1 MTFWLN
7 VLYVVLIMLPL
18 VFEGIITTYF
28 VDGVLKYEVRHKR
41 VVYLLLA
48 LLGAGYG
55 AAKALIGFGSEED
68 SIIIND
74 IEAIAIM
81 AITIIILAIFIKIKW
96 WKKIVVAFLAF
107 DIISVVNEIFS
118 TLANQIVFSF
128 SWSSRVAVM
137 AFFVLF
143 NLLILLLE
151 FAFLYVLKRLRG
163 KKDNTP
169 LPISVMLTIA
179 VLLNVFISV
188 VPDLL
193 EDADD
198 TDSKRV
204 LIILGMVVILL
215 FMALFFYIRVTK
227 KERDDLKDLNHINE
241 ELVASQ
247 AKFFETSAKSDNE
260 IRAMRHDMRNNIQV
274 LKLLLESGEY
284 DKMREYLDEMGEN
297 LTSADVSAHTGD
309 TIADAIIADKAAKAE
324 ECGVKLKCSGKI
336 AGVEISPVDMC
347 KILANLLDN
356 AIEAA
361 SVPELSELDDSL
373 RTIELQFKKT
383 DNFFMISVTNPCAV
397 APEIIDGKIKTSKK
411 DHKNHG
417 FGIHNI
423 ENAASGYGGELTV
436 SCEEKPYGF
445 MFRAEVVF
453 PTSSIE

>member
-163 KKDNTP
+163 KNDNTP

-284 DKMREYLDEMGEN
+284 DKMREYLDEMGED

-361 SVPELSELDDSL
+361 SVPELSELEDAL
-373 RTIELQFKKT
+373 KAIELQFRKT
-383 DNFFMISVTNPCAV
+383 DNFFMISVINPCAT

>member
-107 DIISVVNEIFS
+107 DIISGVNEIFS
-118 TLANQIVFSF
+118 TLANQIVFSL
-128 SWSSRVAVM
+128 SWSSQVAVM

-143 NLLILLLE
+143 NLLILSLE
-151 FAFLYVLKRLRG
+151 FAFLYVLKRLRS
-163 KKDNTP
+163 KNDNTP

-227 KERDDLKDLNHINE
+227 KENHDHSQDDQYPLGIRVIGIFQKIRDDRNE
-241 ELVASQ
+241 
-247 AKFFETSAKSDNE
+247 
-260 IRAMRHDMRNNIQV
+260 NI
-274 LKLLLESGEY
+274 
-284 DKMREYLDEMGEN
+284 
-297 LTSADVSAHTGD
+297 
-309 TIADAIIADKAAKAE
+309 
-324 ECGVKLKCSGKI
+324 
-336 AGVEISPVDMC
+336 
-347 KILANLLDN
+347 
-356 AIEAA
+356 
-361 SVPELSELDDSL
+361 
-373 RTIELQFKKT
+373 
-383 DNFFMISVTNPCAV
+383 
-397 APEIIDGKIKTSKK
+397 
-411 DHKNHG
+411 
-417 FGIHNI
+417 
-423 ENAASGYGGELTV
+423 
-436 SCEEKPYGF
+436 
-445 MFRAEVVF
+445 
-453 PTSSIE
+453 

>member
-7 VLYVVLIMLPL
+7 ALYVFLVMLPL

-41 VVYLLLA
+41 LVYLILA
-48 LLGAGYG
+48 LIGAGYG
-55 AAKALIGFGSEED
+55 AAKALIGFGSED
-68 SIIIND
+68 DMIIIND
-74 IEAIAIM
+74 IEAFAIM
-81 AITIIILAIFIKIKW
+81 AVTIISLAVFIKAKW

-107 DIISVVNEIFS
+107 DIIMAVNEIFS
-118 TLANQIVFSF
+118 TLSDQIVFTS
-128 SWSSRVAVM
+128 SWSSQVAIM

-151 FAFLYVLKRLRG
+151 FAFLYVLKRLRD
-163 KKDNTP
+163 KSDNTP

-179 VLLNVFISV
+179 VLLNVFISMF
-188 VPDLL
+188 PDLL
-193 EDADD
+193 EDADN

-204 LIILGMVVILL
+204 MTILGMIMILL

-227 KERDDLKDLNHINE
+227 KERDDLKDLNHVNE

-247 AKFFETSAKSDNE
+247 AKFFETTAKSDNE

-274 LKLLLESGEY
+274 LKLLLENGDY
-284 DKMREYLDEMGEN
+284 DKMREYLDEMGDN
-297 LTSADVSAHTGD
+297 LVSADVSAHTGD
-309 TIADAIIADKAAKAE
+309 TIADAIIADKTAKAE
-324 ECGVKLKCSGKI
+324 DCGVKLKCSGKI
-336 AGVEISPVDMC
+336 TGVEISPVDMC

-361 SVPELSELDDSL
+361 SVPELSEIGDSL
-373 RTIELQFKKT
+373 RTIELQFRKT

-397 APEIIDGKIKTSKK
+397 APEINDGKIQTSKK
-411 DHKNHG
+411 DRKNHG

-436 SCEEKPYGF
+436 DCEEKPYGF
-445 MFRAEVVF
+445 LFRAEVVF

>member
-7 VLYVVLIMLPL
+7 ALYVFLVMLPL

-41 VVYLLLA
+41 LVYLILA
-48 LLGAGYG
+48 LIGAGYG
-55 AAKALIGFGSEED
+55 AAKALIGFGSED
-68 SIIIND
+68 DMLIIND
-74 IEAIAIM
+74 IEAFAIM
-81 AITIIILAIFIKIKW
+81 AVTIISLAVFIKAKW

-107 DIISVVNEIFS
+107 DIIMAVNEIFS
-118 TLANQIVFSF
+118 TLSDQIVFTF
-128 SWSSRVAVM
+128 SWSSQVAIM

-151 FAFLYVLKRLRG
+151 FAFLYVLKRLRD
-163 KKDNTP
+163 KSDNTP

-179 VLLNVFISV
+179 VILNVFISM

-193 EDADD
+193 EDADN

-204 LIILGMVVILL
+204 MTILGMIMILL

-227 KERDDLKDLNHINE
+227 KERDDLKDLNHVNE

-247 AKFFETSAKSDNE
+247 AKFFETTAKSDNE

-274 LKLLLESGEY
+274 LKLLLENGDY
-284 DKMREYLDEMGEN
+284 DKMREYLDEMGDN
-297 LTSADVSAHTGD
+297 LVSADVSSHTGD
-309 TIADAIIADKAAKAE
+309 TIADAIIADKTAKAE
-324 ECGVKLKCSGKI
+324 DCGVKLKCSGKI
-336 AGVEISPVDMC
+336 TGVEISPVDMC

-361 SVPELSELDDSL
+361 SVPELSEIGDSL
-373 RTIELQFKKT
+373 RTIELQFRKT

-397 APEIIDGKIKTSKK
+397 APEINDGKIQTSKK
-411 DHKNHG
+411 DRKNHG

-436 SCEEKPYGF
+436 DCEEKPYGF
-445 MFRAEVVF
+445 LFRAEVVF

>member
-7 VLYVVLIMLPL
+7 ALYVFLIMLPL

-41 VVYLLLA
+41 LVYLILA
-48 LLGAGYG
+48 LIGAVYG
-55 AAKALIGFGSEED
+55 AAKALIGFGSED
-68 SIIIND
+68 DMVIIND
-74 IEAIAIM
+74 IEAFAIM
-81 AITIIILAIFIKIKW
+81 AVTIISLAVFIKAKW

-107 DIISVVNEIFS
+107 DIIMAVNEIFS
-118 TLANQIVFSF
+118 TLSDQIVFTF
-128 SWSSRVAVM
+128 SWSSKVAIM

-151 FAFLYVLKRLRG
+151 FAFLYVLKRLRD
-163 KKDNTP
+163 KSDNTP

-179 VLLNVFISV
+179 VLLNVFISM

-193 EDADD
+193 EDADNTD
-198 TDSKRV
+198 TKRV
-204 LIILGMVVILL
+204 MTILGMLMILL

-227 KERDDLKDLNHINE
+227 KERDDLKDLNHVNE

-247 AKFFETSAKSDNE
+247 AKFFETTAKSDNE

-274 LKLLLESGEY
+274 LKLLLENGDY
-284 DKMREYLDEMGEN
+284 DKMREYLDEMGDN
-297 LTSADVSAHTGD
+297 LVSADVSAHTGD

-336 AGVEISPVDMC
+336 TGVEISPVDMC

-361 SVPELSELDDSL
+361 SVPELSEIGDSL
-373 RTIELQFKKT
+373 RTIELQFRKT

-397 APEIIDGKIKTSKK
+397 APEINDGKIQTSKK
-411 DHKNHG
+411 DRKNHG

-436 SCEEKPYGF
+436 DCEEKPYGF
-445 MFRAEVVF
+445 LFRAEVVF

>member
-107 DIISVVNEIFS
+107 DIISGVNEIFS
-118 TLANQIVFSF
+118 TLANQIVFSL
-128 SWSSRVAVM
+128 SWSSQVAVM

-143 NLLILLLE
+143 NLLILSLE
-151 FAFLYVLKRLRG
+151 FAFLYVLKRLRS
-163 KKDNTP
+163 KNDNTP

-247 AKFFETSAKSDNE
+247 AKFFETSARSDNE

-274 LKLLLESGEY
+274 LKLLLENGEY
-284 DKMREYLDEMGEN
+284 DKMGEYLDEMGEN
-297 LTSADVSAHTGD
+297 LISADVSAHTGD
-309 TIADAIIADKAAKAE
+309 TIADAIIADKAAKAD

-336 AGVEISPVDMC
+336 TGVEISPVDMC

-361 SVPELSELDDSL
+361 SVPELSELEAALKS
-373 RTIELQFKKT
+373 IELQFRKT

-417 FGIHNI
+417 FGMHNI

>member
-163 KKDNTP
+163 KNDNTP

-309 TIADAIIADKAAKAE
+309 TIADAIIADKTAKAE
-324 ECGVKLKCSGKI
+324 DCGVKLKCSGKI
-336 AGVEISPVDMC
+336 TGVEISPVDMC

-361 SVPELSELDDSL
+361 SVPELSEIGDSL
-373 RTIELQFKKT
+373 RTIELQFRKT
-383 DNFFMISVTNPCAV
+383 DNFFMISVTNPCTV
-397 APEIIDGKIKTSKK
+397 APEINDGKIQTSKK
-411 DHKNHG
+411 DRKNHG

-436 SCEEKPYGF
+436 DCEEKPYGF
-445 MFRAEVVF
+445 LFRAEVVF

>member
-7 VLYVVLIMLPL
+7 ALYVFLVMLPL

-41 VVYLLLA
+41 LVYLILA
-48 LLGAGYG
+48 LIGAVYG
-55 AAKALIGFGSEED
+55 AAKALIGFGSED
-68 SIIIND
+68 DMIIIND
-74 IEAIAIM
+74 IEAFAIM
-81 AITIIILAIFIKIKW
+81 AVTIISLAVFIKAKW

-107 DIISVVNEIFS
+107 DIIMAVNEIFS
-118 TLANQIVFSF
+118 TLSDQIVFTF
-128 SWSSRVAVM
+128 SWSSQVAIM

-151 FAFLYVLKRLRG
+151 FAFLYVLKRLRD
-163 KKDNTP
+163 KSDNTP

-179 VLLNVFISV
+179 VLLNVFISMF
-188 VPDLL
+188 PDLL
-193 EDADD
+193 EDADN

-204 LIILGMVVILL
+204 MTILGMIMILL

-227 KERDDLKDLNHINE
+227 KERDDLKDLNHVNE

-247 AKFFETSAKSDNE
+247 AKFFETTAKSDNE

-274 LKLLLESGEY
+274 LKLLLENGDY
-284 DKMREYLDEMGEN
+284 DKMREYLDEMGDN
-297 LTSADVSAHTGD
+297 LVSADVSAHTGD
-309 TIADAIIADKAAKAE
+309 TIADAIIADKTAKAE
-324 ECGVKLKCSGKI
+324 DCGVKLKCSGKI
-336 AGVEISPVDMC
+336 TGVEISPVDMC

-361 SVPELSELDDSL
+361 SVPELSEIGDSL
-373 RTIELQFKKT
+373 RTIELQFRKT

-397 APEIIDGKIKTSKK
+397 APEINDGKIQTSKK
-411 DHKNHG
+411 DRKNHG

-436 SCEEKPYGF
+436 DCEEKPYGF
-445 MFRAEVVF
+445 LFRAEVVF

>member
-7 VLYVVLIMLPL
+7 ALYVFLVMLPL

-41 VVYLLLA
+41 LVYLILA
-48 LLGAGYG
+48 LIGAGYG
-55 AAKALIGFGSEED
+55 AAKALIGFGSED
-68 SIIIND
+68 DMIIIND
-74 IEAIAIM
+74 IEAFAIM
-81 AITIIILAIFIKIKW
+81 AVTIISLAVFIKAKW

-107 DIISVVNEIFS
+107 DIIMAVNEIFS
-118 TLANQIVFSF
+118 TLSDQIVFTF
-128 SWSSRVAVM
+128 SWSSQVAIM

-151 FAFLYVLKRLRG
+151 FAFLYVLKRLRD
-163 KKDNTP
+163 KSDNTP

-179 VLLNVFISV
+179 VLLNVFISMF
-188 VPDLL
+188 PDLL
-193 EDADD
+193 EDADN

-204 LIILGMVVILL
+204 MTILGMIMILL

-227 KERDDLKDLNHINE
+227 KERDDLKDLNHVNE

-247 AKFFETSAKSDNE
+247 AKFFETTAKSDNE

-274 LKLLLESGEY
+274 LKLLLENGDY
-284 DKMREYLDEMGEN
+284 DKMREYLDEMGDN
-297 LTSADVSAHTGD
+297 LVSADVSAHTGD

-324 ECGVKLKCSGKI
+324 DCGVKLKCSGKI
-336 AGVEISPVDMC
+336 TGVEISPVDMC

-361 SVPELSELDDSL
+361 SVPELSEIGDSL
-373 RTIELQFKKT
+373 RTIELQFRKT

-397 APEIIDGKIKTSKK
+397 APEINDGKIQTSKK
-411 DHKNHG
+411 DRKNHG

-436 SCEEKPYGF
+436 DCEEKPYGF
-445 MFRAEVVF
+445 LFRAEVVF

>member
-7 VLYVVLIMLPL
+7 ALYVFLVMLPL

-41 VVYLLLA
+41 LVYLILA
-48 LLGAGYG
+48 LIGAGYG
-55 AAKALIGFGSEED
+55 AAKALIGFGSED
-68 SIIIND
+68 DMIIIND
-74 IEAIAIM
+74 IEAFAIM
-81 AITIIILAIFIKIKW
+81 AVTIISLAVFIKAKW

-107 DIISVVNEIFS
+107 DIIMAVNEIFS
-118 TLANQIVFSF
+118 TLSDQIVFTF
-128 SWSSRVAVM
+128 SWSSQVAIM

-151 FAFLYVLKRLRG
+151 FAFLYVLKRLRD
-163 KKDNTP
+163 KSDNTP

-179 VLLNVFISV
+179 VLLNVFISMF
-188 VPDLL
+188 PDLL
-193 EDADD
+193 EDADN

-204 LIILGMVVILL
+204 MTILGMIMILL

-227 KERDDLKDLNHINE
+227 KERDDLKDLNHVNE

-247 AKFFETSAKSDNE
+247 AKFFETTAKSDNE

-274 LKLLLESGEY
+274 LKLLLENGDY
-284 DKMREYLDEMGEN
+284 DKMREYLDEMGDN
-297 LTSADVSAHTGD
+297 LVSADVSAHTGD
-309 TIADAIIADKAAKAE
+309 TIADAIIADKTAKAE
-324 ECGVKLKCSGKI
+324 DCGVKLKCSGKI
-336 AGVEISPVDMC
+336 TGVEISPVDMC

-361 SVPELSELDDSL
+361 SVPELSEIGDPL
-373 RTIELQFKKT
+373 RTIELQFRKT

-397 APEIIDGKIKTSKK
+397 APEINDGKIQTSKK
-411 DHKNHG
+411 DRKNHG

-436 SCEEKPYGF
+436 DCEEKPYGF
-445 MFRAEVVF
+445 LFRAEVVF

>member
-7 VLYVVLIMLPL
+7 ALYVFLVMLPL

-41 VVYLLLA
+41 LVYLILA
-48 LLGAGYG
+48 LIGAGYG
-55 AAKALIGFGSEED
+55 AAKALIGFGSED
-68 SIIIND
+68 DMLIIND
-74 IEAIAIM
+74 IEAFAIM
-81 AITIIILAIFIKIKW
+81 AVTIISLAVFIKAKW

-107 DIISVVNEIFS
+107 DIIMAVNEIFS
-118 TLANQIVFSF
+118 TLSDQIVFTF
-128 SWSSRVAVM
+128 SWSSQVAIM

-151 FAFLYVLKRLRG
+151 FAFLYVLKRLRD
-163 KKDNTP
+163 KSDNTP

-179 VLLNVFISV
+179 VILNVFISM
-188 VPDLL
+188 VPELL
-193 EDADD
+193 EDADN

-204 LIILGMVVILL
+204 MTILGMIMILL

-227 KERDDLKDLNHINE
+227 KERDDLKDLNHVNE

-247 AKFFETSAKSDNE
+247 AKFFETTAKSDNE
-260 IRAMRHDMRNNIQV
+260 IRAMRHDMRNNIQI
-274 LKLLLESGEY
+274 LKLLLENGDY
-284 DKMREYLDEMGEN
+284 DKMREYLDEMGDN
-297 LTSADVSAHTGD
+297 LVSADVSAHTGD
-309 TIADAIIADKAAKAE
+309 TIADAIIADKTAKAE
-324 ECGVKLKCSGKI
+324 DCGVKLKCSGKI
-336 AGVEISPVDMC
+336 TGVEISPVDMC

-361 SVPELSELDDSL
+361 SVPELSEIGDSL
-373 RTIELQFKKT
+373 RTIELQFRKT

-397 APEIIDGKIKTSKK
+397 APEINDGKIQTSKK
-411 DHKNHG
+411 DRKNHG

-436 SCEEKPYGF
+436 DCEEKPYGF
-445 MFRAEVVF
+445 LFRAEVVF

>member
-7 VLYVVLIMLPL
+7 ALYVFLVMLPL

-41 VVYLLLA
+41 LVYLILA
-48 LLGAGYG
+48 LIGAVYG
-55 AAKALIGFGSEED
+55 AAKALIGFGSED
-68 SIIIND
+68 DMLIIND
-74 IEAIAIM
+74 IEAFAIM
-81 AITIIILAIFIKIKW
+81 AVTIISLAVFIKAKW

-107 DIISVVNEIFS
+107 DIIMAVNEIFS
-118 TLANQIVFSF
+118 TLSDQIVFTF
-128 SWSSRVAVM
+128 SWSSQVAIM

-151 FAFLYVLKRLRG
+151 FAFLYVLKRLRD
-163 KKDNTP
+163 KSDNTP

-179 VLLNVFISV
+179 VLLNVFISMF
-188 VPDLL
+188 PDLL
-193 EDADD
+193 EDADN

-204 LIILGMVVILL
+204 MTILGMIMILL

-227 KERDDLKDLNHINE
+227 KERDDLKDLNHVNE

-247 AKFFETSAKSDNE
+247 AKFFETTAKSDNE

-274 LKLLLESGEY
+274 LKLLLENGDY
-284 DKMREYLDEMGEN
+284 DKMREYLDEMGDN
-297 LTSADVSAHTGD
+297 LVSADVSAHTGD
-309 TIADAIIADKAAKAE
+309 TIADAIIADKTAKAE
-324 ECGVKLKCSGKI
+324 DCGVKLKCSGKI
-336 AGVEISPVDMC
+336 TGVEISPVDMC

-361 SVPELSELDDSL
+361 SVPELSEIGDSL
-373 RTIELQFKKT
+373 RTIELQFRKT

-397 APEIIDGKIKTSKK
+397 APEINDGKIQTSKK
-411 DHKNHG
+411 DRKNHG

-436 SCEEKPYGF
+436 DCEEKPYGF
-445 MFRAEVVF
+445 LFRAEVVF

>member
-7 VLYVVLIMLPL
+7 ALYVFLVMLPL

-28 VDGVLKYEVRHKR
+28 VDGVLKYEVCHKR
-41 VVYLLLA
+41 LVYLILA
-48 LLGAGYG
+48 LIGAGYG
-55 AAKALIGFGSEED
+55 AAKALIGFGSED
-68 SIIIND
+68 DMIIIND
-74 IEAIAIM
+74 IEAFAIM
-81 AITIIILAIFIKIKW
+81 AVTIISLAVFIKAKW

-107 DIISVVNEIFS
+107 DIIMAVNEIFS
-118 TLANQIVFSF
+118 TLSDQIVFTF
-128 SWSSRVAVM
+128 SWSSQVAIM

-151 FAFLYVLKRLRG
+151 FAFLYVLKRLRD
-163 KKDNTP
+163 KSDNTP

-179 VLLNVFISV
+179 VLLNVFISMF
-188 VPDLL
+188 PDLL
-193 EDADD
+193 EDADN

-204 LIILGMVVILL
+204 MTILGMIMILL

-227 KERDDLKDLNHINE
+227 KERDDLKDLNHVNE

-247 AKFFETSAKSDNE
+247 AKFFETTAKSDNE

-274 LKLLLESGEY
+274 LKLLLENGDY
-284 DKMREYLDEMGEN
+284 DKMREYLDEMGDN
-297 LTSADVSAHTGD
+297 LVSADVSAHTGD
-309 TIADAIIADKAAKAE
+309 TIADAIIADKTAKAE
-324 ECGVKLKCSGKI
+324 DCGVKLKCSGKI
-336 AGVEISPVDMC
+336 TGVEISPVDMC

-361 SVPELSELDDSL
+361 SVPELSEIGDSL
-373 RTIELQFKKT
+373 RTIELQFRKT

-397 APEIIDGKIKTSKK
+397 APEINDGKIQTSKK
-411 DHKNHG
+411 DCKNHG

-436 SCEEKPYGF
+436 DCEEKPYGF
-445 MFRAEVVF
+445 LFRAEVVF

>member
-7 VLYVVLIMLPL
+7 ALYVFLVMLPL

-41 VVYLLLA
+41 LVYLILA
-48 LLGAGYG
+48 LIGAGYG
-55 AAKALIGFGSEED
+55 AAKALIGFGSED
-68 SIIIND
+68 DMIIIND
-74 IEAIAIM
+74 IEAFAIM
-81 AITIIILAIFIKIKW
+81 AVTIISLAVFIKAKW

-107 DIISVVNEIFS
+107 DIIMAVNEIFS
-118 TLANQIVFSF
+118 TLSDQIVFTF
-128 SWSSRVAVM
+128 SWSSQVAIM

-151 FAFLYVLKRLRG
+151 FAFLYVLKRLRD
-163 KKDNTP
+163 KSDNTP

-179 VLLNVFISV
+179 VLLNVFISMF
-188 VPDLL
+188 PDLL
-193 EDADD
+193 EDADN

-204 LIILGMVVILL
+204 MTILGMIMILL

-227 KERDDLKDLNHINE
+227 KERDDLKDLNHVNE

-247 AKFFETSAKSDNE
+247 AKFFETTAKSDNE

-274 LKLLLESGEY
+274 LKLLLENGDY
-284 DKMREYLDEMGEN
+284 DKMREYLDEMGDN
-297 LTSADVSAHTGD
+297 LVSADVSAHTGD
-309 TIADAIIADKAAKAE
+309 TIADAIIADKTAKAE
-324 ECGVKLKCSGKI
+324 DCGVKLKCSGKI
-336 AGVEISPVDMC
+336 TGVEISPVDMC

-361 SVPELSELDDSL
+361 SVPELSEIGDSL
-373 RTIELQFKKT
+373 RTIELQFRKT

-397 APEIIDGKIKTSKK
+397 APEINDGKIQTSKK
-411 DHKNHG
+411 DRKNHG

-436 SCEEKPYGF
+436 DCEEKPYGF
-445 MFRAEVVF
+445 LFRAEVVF

>member
-163 KKDNTP
+163 KNDNTP

-373 RTIELQFKKT
+373 RTIELQFRKT

-397 APEIIDGKIKTSKK
+397 APEINDGKIQTSKI
-411 DHKNHG
+411 DRKNHG

>member
-7 VLYVVLIMLPL
+7 VLYVILIMLPL

-41 VVYLLLA
+41 FVYLLLA

-55 AAKALIGFGSEED
+55 AAKALIGFESAAD
-68 SIIIND
+68 MVIIND

-81 AITIIILAIFIKIKW
+81 AFTILILAVFIKAKW

-107 DIISVVNEIFS
+107 DIISSVNEIFS
-118 TLANQIVFSF
+118 ILADQIVFSF
-128 SWSSRVAVM
+128 SWSSKVAVM

-151 FAFLYVLKRLRG
+151 FAFLYVLKRLRD
-163 KKDNTP
+163 KNDKAP
-169 LPISVMLTIA
+169 LPVSVMLTIA
-179 VLLNVFISV
+179 VLLNVFTIT

-193 EDADD
+193 EDADN

-204 LIILGMVVILL
+204 IIILGMLVILL
-215 FMALFFYIRVTK
+215 FMVLFFYIRVTR
-227 KERDDLKDLNHINE
+227 KERDDLKDLNRVNE

-247 AKFFETSAKSDNE
+247 TKFFETTARSDNE

-274 LKLLLESGEY
+274 LKLLLENGDY
-284 DKMREYLDEMGEN
+284 DKMREYLDEMGDN

-309 TIADAIIADKAAKAE
+309 TIADAIIADKSAEAASRSLM
-324 ECGVKLKCSGKI
+324 LKCSGKI
-336 AGVEISPVDMC
+336 SGVEISPVDMC

-356 AIEAA
+356 AVEAA
-361 SVPELSELDDSL
+361 SADELKELGEDL
-373 RTIELQFKKT
+373 RVIDLQFRKT
-383 DNFFMISVTNPCAV
+383 DNFFMISVTNPCFK
-397 APEIIDGKIKTSKK
+397 APVIENGKIITSKADAK
-411 DHKNHG
+411 DHG

-423 ENAASGYGGELTV
+423 ETAASGYGGELTV